1 MNVCIDIQS
10 AIAQR
15 AGVGRYTRLLVEHL
29 APLAGPDRLSLF
41 YFDFSRKGE
50 PFPVPGAVQRAVRWV
65 PGRYVQK
72 AWKEI
77 GFPPFNWFAGTA
89 DIYHFPNF
97 VRPPLT
103 RGKSVVTIHD
113 VSFLRFPETMEEK
126 NRRYLTRCM
135 RDTVDRADAIITD
148 CAFVAD
154 ELRERMN
161 VPADKLHPI
170 LLGMSRQIADAPAA
184 AVAAFRKSRGLERPY
199 LLHVGTIEPR
209 KNHLFLLKVF
219 ERLRGFDGD
228 LVLAGMR
235 GWKCDPVFA
244 AIEASPKRDRIRYLE
259 YVSDD
264 DLPALYTGAEALLF
278 PSLYEGF
285 GFPPLEAMSCGTPVV
300 SSTAGSLAEV
310 LGGGA
315 RLIAGYDE
323 SEWTQAVELLLGG
336 TEARTALTAAGRAKA
351 AEYNWD
357 RTAAQT
363 WNLYRKL
370 GNSSGGGGISA
381 AGNP

>member
-1 MNVCIDIQS
+1 
-10 AIAQR
+10 
-15 AGVGRYTRLLVEHL
+15 
-29 APLAGPDRLSLF
+29 
-41 YFDFSRKGE
+41 
-50 PFPVPGAVQRAVRWV
+50 
-65 PGRYVQK
+65 
-72 AWKEI
+72 
-77 GFPPFNWFAGTA
+77 
-89 DIYHFPNF
+89 

-135 RDTVDRADAIITD
+135 RDTVDRADAIVTD

-154 ELRERMN
+154 ELRELMN
-161 VPADKLHPI
+161 VPAHKLHPI
-170 LLGMSRQIADAPAA
+170 LLGMSRQIADAPAE
-184 AVAAFRKSRGLERPY
+184 AVGAFRKARGLERPY
-199 LLHVGTIEPR
+199 LLHVGTVEPR
-209 KNHLFLLKVF
+209 KNHLFLIKVF

-244 AIEASPKRDRIRYLE
+244 AIAASPKRDRIRYLE

-264 DLPALYTGAEALLF
+264 DLPALYTGAEALVF

-315 RLIAGYDE
+315 RLITGYDE
-323 SEWTQAVELLLGG
+323 SEWAQAVESLLG
-336 TEARTALTAAGRAKA
+336 RTADRVALTAAGRSKA

-363 WNLYRKL
+363 WDLYRRL
-370 GNSSGGGGISA
+370 GNSSGGGGIPA